1 MIVGLTGG
9 IGSGKTTV
17 AKLFQNF
24 DTVAVYIADVEAK
37 KIMNSSDTI
46 RAKIIAAFGK
56 STFKN
61 NQLDRAYLAS
71 IVFNNKEKLR
81 ILNSIVHPEVR
92 KNFQDFVQLHKKKTY
107 IVYESAILF
116 ESNSQQ
122 QFDFVISVFVALEE
136 RIKRVI
142 KRDHSTKQEVLD
154 RMKQQW
160 KEDKKLLLSNYLIPN
175 YSLQKTEASVK
186 EIHSI
191 LTKKRSTIL

>member
-46 RAKIIAAFGK
+46 RTKIIAAFGK
-56 STFKN
+56 STYKS
-61 NQLDRAYLAS
+61 NQLNSAYLAS
-71 IVFNNKEKLR
+71 IVFNNKEKLQT
-81 ILNSIVHPEVR
+81 LNSIVHPEVLR
-92 KNFQDFVQLHKKKTY
+92 NFQEFVQLHKKKAY

-116 ESNSQQ
+116 ESNSKQ
-122 QFDFVISVFVALEE
+122 QFNFVISVFVALEE
-136 RIKRVI
+136 RIKRVT
-142 KRDHSTKQEVLD
+142 KRDHSTKQDVLD
-154 RMKQQW
+154 RMEQQW
-160 KEDKKLLLSNYLIPN
+160 KEDKKLLLSNYSIHN
-175 YSLQKTEASVK
+175 YSFQETEASVK

-191 LTKKRSTIL
+191 LTKKRGITL

>member
-24 DTVAVYIADVEAK
+24 DTVAVYIADLEAK
-37 KIMNSSDTI
+37 KIMNSSDTVQT
-46 RAKIIAAFGK
+46 KIIEVFGK

-71 IVFNNKEKLR
+71 IVFNNKEKLHL
-81 ILNSIVHPEVR
+81 LNSIVHPEVKKDFQEFVEFHR
-92 KNFQDFVQLHKKKTY
+92 KKAY

-116 ESNSQQ
+116 ETNNQQ
-122 QFDFVISVFVALEE
+122 QFNFVISVFATLEE
-136 RIKRVI
+136 RVLRVI
-142 KRDHSTKQEVLD
+142 KRDHSTKQQVLD
-154 RMKQQW
+154 RINQQW
-160 KEDKKLLLSNYLIPN
+160 KEDKKLLLSNYLISN
-175 YSLQKTEASVK
+175 DAFHKTEASVK

-191 LTKKRSTIL
+191 LTKKSRTL

>member
-24 DTVAVYIADVEAK
+24 DTVAVYIADLEAK
-37 KIMNSSDTI
+37 KIMNSSDSVRT
-46 RAKIIAAFGK
+46 KIIEVFGK

-71 IVFNNKEKLR
+71 IVFNNKEKLHL
-81 ILNSIVHPEVR
+81 LNSIVHPEVK
-92 KNFQDFVQLHKKKTY
+92 KNFQEFLQLHRKKAY

-116 ESNSQQ
+116 ETNNQQ
-122 QFDFVISVFVALEE
+122 QFNYVISVFATLEE
-136 RIKRVI
+136 RVLRVI
-142 KRDHSTKQEVLD
+142 KRDHSTKQQVLD
-154 RMKQQW
+154 RINQQW
-160 KEDKKLLLSNYLIPN
+160 KEDKKLLLSNYVIFN
-175 YSLQKTEASVK
+175 DAFHKTESSVK

-191 LTKKRSTIL
+191 LTKKSRNL

>member
-37 KIMNSSDTI
+37 KIMNSSTTI
-46 RAKIIAAFGK
+46 RNKIIAAFGK

-61 NQLDRAYLAS
+61 NQLDRSYLAS
-71 IVFNNKEKLR
+71 IVFNNKEKLEV
-81 ILNSIVHPEVR
+81 LNSIVHPEVHT
-92 KNFQDFVQLHKKKTY
+92 NFQEFVQLHKKKAY

-122 QFDFVISVFVALEE
+122 QFNFVISVFVALEE

-154 RMKQQW
+154 RIDHQW
-160 KEDKKLLLSNYLIPN
+160 KEDKKLLLSNYLIHN
-175 YSLQKTEASVK
+175 QSLQETETSVK
-186 EIHSI
+186 QIHSI
-191 LTKKRSTIL
+191 LTKKKSII